1 MQNFLP
7 QQGLHVNIRAMKH
20 NPSLNDPMQFIKGVG
35 PRKAILLEK
44 LRLTNIEDCIYF
56 LPFRFEDRTQFK
68 KISQAIPGEYVTLT
82 GEVLSSGTMFMGRR
96 KRIFEAI
103 VQDETGV
110 ILAKWFRFNE
120 AFMKAKFQTG
130 QKIILSGK
138 PTLNKRSGLEI
149 IHPDTELASG
159 ENVSSLEIGKI
170 VPVYHVTEGLHLKS
184 MRTIIKNVL
193 DKYLHLV
200 EEFLPDDLIQRHNF
214 LPRSEALAQSH
225 FPPQG
230 SSLKE
235 LDDFKTPAQRR
246 LVFEELFLIQLGLAF
261 RKNRTGE
268 ERKGIPFKTRGEL
281 IKRFVKLLPFTLTG
295 AQKRILGDIME
306 DLEKEKPMNRLIQG
320 DVGSGKTIVAL
331 TALLTA
337 VDNGTQSA
345 LMVPTEILAEQHYL
359 NILPFCEKLGIKLSL
374 ITSALKGKER
384 QSYFED
390 IETGKTHIVV
400 GTHSLIQKDI
410 QFKKLGL
417 AVVDEQH
424 RFGVMQ
430 REAIGKKGIHPH
442 LLIMTATPIPRSLA
456 LTLYGDMDVSLL
468 DEFPPG
474 RQEII
479 TDLFFENHREKA
491 YRIMEKQL
499 QLGRQAFVVCPLI
512 EESESID
519 LKAAVTVLDFIQ
531 EHFPGFTACLI
542 HGKLKKEERQ
552 DIMSRFLKKEIQ
564 ILVSTTVIEVGIDVP
579 NATIMIIEHAERFG
593 LAQLHQL
600 RGRVGRGGHASRCL
614 LMAYHPISEEGQAR
628 MKAMQSSGDGFIIAE
643 EDLKIRGPGDFMG
656 TRQSGVPILK
666 TANLLRDIKV
676 LETARKEAFHF
687 IESDPNISEPKHQPL
702 KKALKRFFGNHMQ
715 LMEVI

>member
-1 MQNFLP
+1 
-7 QQGLHVNIRAMKH
+7 MKH
-20 NPSLNDPMQFIKGVG
+20 IPSLNDPMQFIKGVG

-44 LRLTNIEDCIYF
+44 LRLTSIEDCLYF

-68 KISQAIPGEYVTLT
+68 KVSQAVPGEYVTLT
-82 GEVLSSGTMFMGRR
+82 GEVLNSGTMFMGRR
-96 KRIFEAI
+96 KRVFEVI
-103 VQDETGV
+103 VQDETG
-110 ILAKWFRFNE
+110 IIRAKWFRFNE
-120 AFMKAKFQTG
+120 TYMKEKFATG

-138 PTLNKRSGLEI
+138 PTINKRSGLEI
-149 IHPDTELASG
+149 IHPDTEQVSG

-170 VPVYHVTEGLHLKS
+170 VPVYHVTDGLHLKS

-193 DKYLHLV
+193 DKYLHLA

-214 LPRSEALAQSH
+214 MPRSEALAQSH

-230 SSLKE
+230 SSLAE
-235 LDDFKTPAQRR
+235 LDAFKTPAQRR
-246 LVFEELFLIQLGLAF
+246 LVFEELFLIQLALAF

-268 ERKGIPFKTRGEL
+268 EHTGTAFKTRGEL

-295 AQKRILGDIME
+295 AQKKVLGEIMK
-306 DLEKEKPMNRLIQG
+306 DLEKKKPMNRLIQG

-359 NILPFCEKLGIKLSL
+359 NIRPFCEKLGIEIKLV
-374 ITSALKGKER
+374 TSALKGKER
-384 QSYFED
+384 QGHFED
-390 IETGKTHIVV
+390 IQTGKTQIVV

-417 AVVDEQH
+417 AVIDEQH

-430 REAIGKKGIHPH
+430 REAIGKKGDQPH

-474 RQEII
+474 RQEIV
-479 TDLFFENHREKA
+479 TNLFFENRREKA
-491 YRIMEKQL
+491 YATLEKQL
-499 QLGRQAFVVCPLI
+499 QQGRQAFVVCPLI

-531 EHFPGFTACLI
+531 ERFPNFTACLI

-552 DIMSRFLKKEIQ
+552 NIMSRFLRKEIQ
-564 ILVSTTVIEVGIDVP
+564 VLVSTTVIEVGIDVP
-579 NATIMIIEHAERFG
+579 NATVMIIEHAERFG

-600 RGRVGRGGHASRCL
+600 RGRVGRGSHASHCL
-614 LMAYHPISEEGQAR
+614 LMAYHPVSEEGQAR
-628 MKAMQSSGDGFIIAE
+628 MKAMQNSGDGFVIAE

-656 TRQSGVPILK
+656 TRQSGMPLLK
-666 TANLLRDIKV
+666 IANLLRDIQV
-676 LETARKEAFHF
+676 LETARNEAFQL
-687 IESDPNISEPKHQPL
+687 IENDPDITNPKHQPL
-702 KKALKRFFGNHMQ
+702 YKALKRFLGNYME

>member
-1 MQNFLP
+1 
-7 QQGLHVNIRAMKH
+7 
-20 NPSLNDPMQFIKGVG
+20 MQFIKGVG

-44 LRLTNIEDCIYF
+44 LRLTSIEDCLYF

-68 KISQAIPGEYVTLT
+68 KISQAVPGEYVTLT

-96 KRIFEAI
+96 KRVFEVI

-110 ILAKWFRFNE
+110 IRAKWFRFNE
-120 AFMKAKFQTG
+120 TYMKEKFSTG

-138 PTLNKRSGLEI
+138 STINKRSGLEI
-149 IHPDTELASG
+149 IHPDTEQVSG

-170 VPVYHVTEGLHLKS
+170 VPVYHVTDGLHLKS

-193 DKYLHLV
+193 DNYLHLA

-214 LPRSEALAQSH
+214 MHRAEALAQSH
-225 FPPQG
+225 FPPEG
-230 SSLKE
+230 SSLEE
-235 LDDFKTPAQRR
+235 LDAFKTPAQRR
-246 LVFEELFLIQLGLAF
+246 LVFEELFLIQLALAF
-261 RKNRTGE
+261 RKNRSGE
-268 ERKGIPFKTRGEL
+268 EHTGTSFKTRGEL

-295 AQKRILGDIME
+295 AQKKVLGEIMK
-306 DLEKEKPMNRLIQG
+306 DLEKKKPMNRLIQG
-320 DVGSGKTIVAL
+320 DVGSGKTIIAL

-359 NILPFCEKLGIKLSL
+359 NIRPFCEKLGIEIKLV
-374 ITSALKGKER
+374 TSALKGKER
-384 QSYFED
+384 KIYFED
-390 IETGKTHIVV
+390 IQNGKTQIVI

-417 AVVDEQH
+417 AVIDEQH

-430 REAIGKKGIHPH
+430 REAIGKKGDQPH

-468 DEFPPG
+468 DELPPG
-474 RQEII
+474 RQVIA
-479 TDLFFENHREKA
+479 TNLFFENRREQA
-491 YRIMEKQL
+491 YAIMEKQL
-499 QLGRQAFVVCPLI
+499 QQGRQAFVVCPLI

-519 LKAAVTVLDFIQ
+519 LKAAVTVFDFIQ
-531 EHFPGFTACLI
+531 ENFPGFTACLI

-552 DIMSRFLKKEIQ
+552 NIMSRFLKKEIQ
-564 ILVSTTVIEVGIDVP
+564 VLVSTTVIEVGIDVP
-579 NATIMIIEHAERFG
+579 NATVMIIEHAERFG

-600 RGRVGRGGHASRCL
+600 RGRVGRGIHASYCL
-614 LMAYHPISEEGQAR
+614 LMAYHPVSEEGQAR
-628 MKAMQSSGDGFIIAE
+628 MKAMQKSGDGFVIAE

-656 TRQSGVPILK
+656 TRQSGMPLLK
-666 TANLLRDIKV
+666 IANLLRDIQV
-676 LETARKEAFHF
+676 LETARNEAFQL
-687 IESDPNISEPKHQPL
+687 IESDPDITDPKHQQL
-702 KKALKRFFGNHMQ
+702 NKALKRFLGNYME

>member
-1 MQNFLP
+1 
-7 QQGLHVNIRAMKH
+7 
-20 NPSLNDPMQFIKGVG
+20 MQFIKGVG

-44 LRLTNIEDCIYF
+44 LHLTSIEDCLYF

-68 KISQAIPGEYVTLT
+68 KISQAVPGEYVTLT
-82 GEVLSSGTMFMGRR
+82 GEVLSSGTIFMGRR
-96 KRIFEAI
+96 KRVFEAI
-103 VQDETGV
+103 IQDETG
-110 ILAKWFRFNE
+110 IIRAKWFRFNE
-120 AFMKAKFQTG
+120 TYMKEKFQTG

-138 PTLNKRSGLEI
+138 PTLNNRSGLEI
-149 IHPDTELASG
+149 IHPETEQESG

-170 VPVYHVTEGLHLKS
+170 VPVYHVTDGLHLKS
-184 MRTIIKNVL
+184 MRAIIKNVL
-193 DKYLHLV
+193 DKYLPLA

-214 LPRSEALAQSH
+214 PSRSEALAKSH
-225 FPPQG
+225 FPEQG
-230 SSLKE
+230 SCLKE
-235 LDDFKTPAQRR
+235 LDAFKTPAQRR

-261 RKNRTGE
+261 RKNRAGE
-268 ERKGIPFKTRGEL
+268 ERTGLVFKTRGEL

-295 AQKRILGDIME
+295 AQKKVLGEIME

-359 NILPFCEKLGIKLSL
+359 NIRPFCEKLGLELSL
-374 ITSALKGKER
+374 VTSSLKGKER
-384 QSYFED
+384 QKYFED
-390 IETGKTHIVV
+390 IRTGKTHIVV
-400 GTHSLIQKDI
+400 GTHSLIQKEI

-417 AVVDEQH
+417 AVIDEQH

-430 REAIGKKGIHPH
+430 REAIGKKGDHPH

-474 RQEII
+474 RQEIA
-479 TDLFFENHREKA
+479 TNLFFENQRGKA
-491 YRIMEKQL
+491 YSIMEKQL
-499 QLGRQAFVVCPLI
+499 QQGRQAFVVCPLI

-519 LKAAVTVLDFIQ
+519 LKAAVTVFDYIQ
-531 EHFPGFTACLI
+531 EHFPNFTACLI

-552 DIMSRFLKKEIQ
+552 SIMSRFLKKEIQ
-564 ILVSTTVIEVGIDVP
+564 VLVSTTVIEVGIDVP
-579 NATIMIIEHAERFG
+579 NATVMIIEHAERFG

-600 RGRVGRGGHASRCL
+600 RGRVGRGNHASHCL

-628 MKAMQSSGDGFIIAE
+628 MKAMQNSGDGFVIAE

-656 TRQSGVPILK
+656 TRQSGVPLLK
-666 TANLLRDIKV
+666 IANLLRDIQV
-676 LETARKEAFHF
+676 LETARKEAFHL
-687 IESDPNISEPKHQPL
+687 IESDPDITDPKHQPL
-702 KKALKRFFGNHMQ
+702 NKALQRFLGNYME